1 MNETFSLIKDVTEV
15 IGLFFVPVMAW
26 VLWNIVNH
34 GKQIIVLEQKVNE
47 SLNQRM
53 GRIEKRV
60 GGIED
65 KIDQMSE
72 NVTECKMVVQDNK
85 NLHGQISQ
93 QLGSLMSKIDGIGK

>member
-1 MNETFSLIKDVTEV
+1 MNDTWDLIRNITEV
-15 IGLFFVPVMAW
+15 VGMFFIPVMGW
-26 VLWNIVNH
+26 VLYTMVQH

-72 NVTECKMVVQDNK
+72 NVTECKMVVNDNK
-85 NLHGQISQ
+85 NFNSEISHKFDILIQ
-93 QLGSLMSKIDGIGK
+93 KMNDN

>member
-1 MNETFSLIKDVTEV
+1 MNDTWDLIRNVTEV
-15 IGLFFVPVMAW
+15 VGMFFIPVMGW
-26 VLWNIVNH
+26 VLYTMIQH

-72 NVTECKMVVQDNK
+72 NVTECKMVVNDNK
-85 NLHGQISQ
+85 NFNSEISHKFDILIQ
-93 QLGSLMSKIDGIGK
+93 KMNDN

>member
-1 MNETFSLIKDVTEV
+1 MNETWDLIRNITEV
-15 IGLFFVPVMAW
+15 VGMFFLPVMGWILYA
-26 VLWNIVNH
+26 IVNH

-47 SLNQRM
+47 SLDQRM

-72 NVTECKMVVQDNK
+72 NVTECKIVIHDNK
-85 NLHGQISQ
+85 NLHNQISQ
-93 QLGSLMSKIDGIGK
+93 KFDRLLSKIEKAE

>member
-1 MNETFSLIKDVTEV
+1 MNDTWDLIRNITEV
-15 IGLFFVPVMAW
+15 IGMFFIPVMAW
-26 VLWNIVNH
+26 VLYTMIQH

-65 KIDQMSE
+65 KIDQMSD
-72 NVTECKMVVQDNK
+72 NVTECKIVVNDNK
-85 NLHGQISQ
+85 NLQSDISQ
-93 QLGSLMSKIDGIGK
+93 KFDLLLSRMNNPT

>member
-1 MNETFSLIKDVTEV
+1 MNDTWDLIRNITEV
-15 IGLFFVPVMAW
+15 VGMFFIPVMGW
-26 VLWNIVNH
+26 VLYTMIQH

-72 NVTECKMVVQDNK
+72 NVTECKMVVNDNK
-85 NLHGQISQ
+85 NFNSEISHKFDILIQ
-93 QLGSLMSKIDGIGK
+93 KMNDN